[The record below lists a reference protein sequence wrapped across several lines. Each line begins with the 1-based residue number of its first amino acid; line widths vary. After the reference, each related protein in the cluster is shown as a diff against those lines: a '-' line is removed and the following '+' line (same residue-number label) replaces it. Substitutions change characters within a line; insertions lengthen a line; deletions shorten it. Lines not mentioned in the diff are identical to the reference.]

1 MRRRHNLQKE
11 NQRFMFGVAA
21 MAIIV
26 LLVAVIFWY
35 WCLPA
40 K

>member
-1 MRRRHNLQKE
+1 MRRHNLQKA

-21 MAIIV
+21 MAIVV
-26 LLVAVIFWY
+26 LLVAALFWF
-35 WCLPA
+35 WCLPV